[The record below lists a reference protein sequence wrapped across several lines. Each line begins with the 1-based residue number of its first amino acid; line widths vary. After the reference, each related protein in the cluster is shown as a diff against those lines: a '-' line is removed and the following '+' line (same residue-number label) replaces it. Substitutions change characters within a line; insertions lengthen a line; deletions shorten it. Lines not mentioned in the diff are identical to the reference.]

1 MKKKWITAIL
11 TAILILS
18 ALVPLCVIS
27 AAGNIRFVTA
37 GGTGDG
43 KTAASAMGDLADAIE
58 ELATDGGTIVIVG
71 SYDLT
76 TSSAFSNNKRF
87 SEPAHSGAVTI
98 TGSYDG
104 VNYNGEIH
112 AKNGN
117 YYCLSGSTMFENLT
131 FRFDGEAT
139 NATFL
144 FSARFNPITIGE
156 NFDISSFAGGA
167 FIVGGYNNGDP
178 AAVPGGTET
187 RNVSIT
193 IKSGS
198 FRYVVGLDR
207 YLSGKTYAN
216 TIEIQISNA
225 TVTALI
231 AGIHGTVAQKGGDC
245 TITLGEKAHIENLYS
260 VGDWSKLNALEG
272 LESLT
277 VRVVNKDIVF
287 SKAYIGSQ
295 VKDKA
300 SLKYIQDAA
309 AAVAAI
315 QSSFG
320 STAVIPESP
329 VVTTEPPVVTTE
341 PPVVTTEPPVVTTEP
356 PVVTTEPPVVT
367 TEPPVTSE
375 APATT
380 AVPETTNAPASTQ
393 ASDSSSPSTGDITGI
408 LFGAAA
414 FCAVL
419 ILLLLRRKKEA

>member
-11 TAILILS
+11 TATLIFS

-43 KTAASAMGDLADAIE
+43 KTATSAMGDLADAIE
-58 ELATDGGTIVIVG
+58 ELATNGGTIVIVG

-76 TSSAFSNNKRF
+76 TSSAFNNKLF

-131 FRFDGEAT
+131 FRFDGDAT

-167 FIVGGYNNGDP
+167 YVVGGYNNGDP
-178 AAVPGGTET
+178 AAVPGETET

-193 IKSGS
+193 IKSGN

-207 YLSGKTYAN
+207 YLWGKTYEN

-231 AGIHGTVAQKGGDC
+231 AGIHGTSAQKGGDC
-245 TITLGEKAHIENLYS
+245 TITLGEKAHVENLYS
-260 VGDWSKLNALEG
+260 VGDWSKLNEQDG
-272 LESLT
+272 LDSLT
-277 VRVVNKDIVF
+277 VRVINKDIVF
-287 SKAYIGSQ
+287 SKALIGSK

-309 AAVAAI
+309 VAVAAI

-356 PVVTTEPPVVT
+356 PVVTTEPS
-367 TEPPVTSE
+367 VTSE

-393 ASDSSSPSTGDITGI
+393 ESDSSSPSTGDITGI